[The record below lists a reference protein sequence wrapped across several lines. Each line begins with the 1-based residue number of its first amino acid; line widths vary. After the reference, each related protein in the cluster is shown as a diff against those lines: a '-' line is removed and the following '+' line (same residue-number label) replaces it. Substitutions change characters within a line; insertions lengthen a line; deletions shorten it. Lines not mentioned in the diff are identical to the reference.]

1 MIKDFFFYECHLE
14 RGMASEGDPG
24 LFAATEVV
32 RAACNANFQ
41 RNGFYMR
48 SYPSSPHCY
57 YKYAKLPKDGMYML
71 WAVKKTDLTTLDI
84 LVDTRMYPNLVMIE
98 SNTDWQAET
107 EEVKDTVE
115 QVISGDSNPYNWNV
129 NLQEHRTNK
138 TQHLDEFHSALS
150 YMREPN
156 YIYGDYNSNI
166 TLNNSNSMEQNSE
179 DFKLKVIQELT
190 KGNVNIGQ
198 FIMEV
203 KGNNNYYENSGHEE
217 MEKHEVPDKVG
228 KDCIME
234 YLWRLKPV
242 VREQYLSVYGEIWN
256 GILELNEVKVLIYN
270 KGKQQD
276 TTFNRNLLG
285 QLIHQVGNRLYLPTA
300 NTVKMAEYLEPEKG
314 QEHPIRQ
321 KLGESPE
328 KNIKIAVEAYLKEHI

>member
-1 MIKDFFFYECHLE
+1 MFYRCYLE

-48 SYPSSPHCY
+48 THPSSPHCY

-71 WAVKKTDLTTLDI
+71 WAVKKTNMTTLDI
-84 LVDTRMYPNLVMIE
+84 LVDTRMFPNLVMIE
-98 SNTDWQAET
+98 KNTDWQAET
-107 EEVKDTVE
+107 EEVKGAVE
-115 QVISGDSNPYNWNV
+115 KVISDDTNPYNWNV
-129 NLQEHRTNK
+129 YLQEHRTNK
-138 TQHLDEFHSALS
+138 TQYLDEFHSAMA

-166 TLNNSNSMEQNSE
+166 TLNNSNTMEQNSE

-203 KGNNNYYENSGHEE
+203 NGNINYNENRGHEE
-217 MEKHEVPDKVG
+217 KEKHEAPDKAG

-242 VREQYLSVYGEIWN
+242 VREQYLSVYGEIWD

-276 TTFNRNLLG
+276 TTFNRNLLA
-285 QLIHQVGNRLYLPTA
+285 QLIHQVGDRLYLSTA
-300 NTVKMAEYLEPEKG
+300 NTVQMAECLEPGKG
-314 QEHPIRQ
+314 QEHSVRQ

-328 KNIKIAVEAYLKEHI
+328 KPIKTAVEAYLKELI